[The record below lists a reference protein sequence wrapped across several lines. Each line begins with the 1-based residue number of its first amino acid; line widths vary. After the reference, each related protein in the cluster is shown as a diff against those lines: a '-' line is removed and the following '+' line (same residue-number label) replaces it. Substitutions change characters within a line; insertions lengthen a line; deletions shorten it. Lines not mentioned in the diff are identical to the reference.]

1 MTKNTKSLLKAIFI
15 TLICFILILVCIV
28 CGVVFIFPKSG
39 ANLLNSVNA
48 SNWASD
54 LYYLDYSRSGDLDS
68 LYRSLAID
76 ITNERYVNIEKKYAV
91 FEHCDKYSTYLSDR
105 ENAFIN
111 SDNNILI
118 KAVAVFEDNALKIKY
133 VNAILKND
141 RNSGFSRAMEYAV
154 SNFSAYTTA
163 DIFNISNYL
172 FSPIVSNSTD
182 ISAFVQEGVIGDKSV
197 YEAMQKYFDT
207 LVTAFNEKYNP
218 NNNTV
223 QEVAYLIAL
232 RNRLQMVGAD
242 LTAIYNKTSSGMT
255 PTEIRNRVS
264 DITND
269 IAVFIR

>member
-1 MTKNTKSLLKAIFI
+1 MTKNAKSLLKAIFI

-39 ANLLNSVNA
+39 ANLLKSVNA

>member
-1 MTKNTKSLLKAIFI
+1 
-15 TLICFILILVCIV
+15 
-28 CGVVFIFPKSG
+28 
-39 ANLLNSVNA
+39 
-48 SNWASD
+48 
-54 LYYLDYSRSGDLDS
+54 
-68 LYRSLAID
+68 
-76 ITNERYVNIEKKYAV
+76 
-91 FEHCDKYSTYLSDR
+91 
-105 ENAFIN
+105 
-111 SDNNILI
+111 
-118 KAVAVFEDNALKIKY
+118 
-133 VNAILKND
+133 
-141 RNSGFSRAMEYAV
+141 MEYAV

-197 YEAMQKYFDT
+197 YEAMQEYFDT

-255 PTEIRNRVS
+255 PIEIRNRVS